1 MLETYGSLDNVA
13 IITLAPEKENA
24 MKVIEELTARN
35 ITVSVGHSMAN
46 LTQGEAAIK
55 HGSKLITHLFNAM
68 LPVSNSFFV
77 LSVSSYSK
85 SFNLQNV

>member
-1 MLETYGSLDNVA
+1 MLETYGTLDNVA

-24 MKVIEELTARN
+24 LKVIEELTARN

-68 LPVSNSFFV
+68 LPVKLPISIT
-77 LSVSSYSK
+77 K
-85 SFNLQNV
+85 IK